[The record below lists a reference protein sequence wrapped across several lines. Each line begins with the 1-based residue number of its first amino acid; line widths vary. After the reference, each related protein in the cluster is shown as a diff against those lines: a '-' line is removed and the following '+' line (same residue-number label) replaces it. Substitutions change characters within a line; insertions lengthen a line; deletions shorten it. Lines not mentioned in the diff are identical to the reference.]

1 MRLNLDCT
9 RDILLF
15 VEENTGY
22 KKYVKFPEVSE
33 EYELLSNKYGS
44 DVVMYHLEQCQKSK
58 LIETTSKDLSGNV
71 YVKDLTPEGHSF
83 IANIRENNVW
93 EKTKKQAKKIG
104 STSLD
109 VIIKVASSIISEAIK
124 TTFIC

>member
-22 KKYVKFPEVSE
+22 EKCVKFPEVSE

-44 DVVMYHLEQCQKSK
+44 DVVMYHLEQCKKSK